1 MKVELHT
8 PTGLVT
14 IDLLQGTDLSMPL
27 ADGQQLSAWAQPVP
41 RLKPVRQGDWE
52 GKVSRGAS
60 VNFNDICFNPH
71 AHMTHTEC
79 LGHITHDF
87 YSVNQIQGLHRF
99 FSAFLLSVEP
109 QPSPCGFCIGRKQLE
124 EYLPNPAPEALI
136 IRTLPNLVE
145 KKSAV
150 YSGTNPPFL
159 QPEAARLL
167 AQLKVRHLL
176 VDLPSVDPE
185 HDEGRLLAHKA
196 FWRLEDVHTP
206 GPSAR
211 YEATI
216 TELIFVPNTLADG
229 LYYLQLG
236 LMPVENDAAPSRP
249 VLFKAI

>member
-14 IDLLQGTDLSMPL
+14 IDLSQGTDLSLPL
-27 ADGQQLSAWAQPVP
+27 ANGQQLSAWAQPAP
-41 RLKPVRQGDWE
+41 RLNPVQQGDWE

-60 VNFNDICFNPH
+60 VNFNNICFNPH

-87 YSVNQIQGLHRF
+87 YSVNQIRGLHRF
-99 FSAFLLSVEP
+99 FCAFLLSVKP
-109 QPSPCGFCIGRKQLE
+109 QPSPKGLGIGRKQLE
-124 EYLPNPAPEALI
+124 EFLPHPPPEALI
-136 IRTLPNLVE
+136 IRTLPNSVK

-167 AQLKVRHLL
+167 AELQVQHLL

-185 HDEGRLLAHKA
+185 NDGGKLLAHKA
-196 FWRLEDVHTP
+196 FWRLKDVHTP
-206 GPSAR
+206 GLYAR
-211 YEATI
+211 YDATI
-216 TELIFVPNTLADG
+216 TELIFVPDTLADG
-229 LYYLQLG
+229 FYYLHLG
-236 LMPVENDAAPSRP
+236 LMPIENDAAPSRP
-249 VLFKAI
+249 ILFKAI